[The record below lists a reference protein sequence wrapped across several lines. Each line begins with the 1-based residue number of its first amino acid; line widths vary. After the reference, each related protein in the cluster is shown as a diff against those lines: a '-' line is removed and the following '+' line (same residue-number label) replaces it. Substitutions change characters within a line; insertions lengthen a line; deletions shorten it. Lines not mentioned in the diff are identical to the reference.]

1 MKFCSKVSMFKERYR
16 QVDNQAIKS
25 CKTLGS
31 QCTEHKTIPKD
42 TKNTTKHH
50 QSLYS
55 LVRYLYL
62 FLYNIQ
68 IVVKKYCC
76 YKFSLIFT
84 NILRTSNIKV
94 NILNSLGTNTK
105 IPNFECSKHWKSK
118 HQTFRTSHFGPKS
131 NFKHVKHHIKLNSS
145 RTSNHKFQ
153 D

>member
-68 IVVKKYCC
+68 IR
-76 YKFSLIFT
+76 S
-84 NILRTSNIKV
+84 SEKV
-94 NILNSLGTNTK
+94 LL
-105 IPNFECSKHWKSK
+105 
-118 HQTFRTSHFGPKS
+118 
-131 NFKHVKHHIKLNSS
+131 L
-145 RTSNHKFQ
+145 
-153 D
+153 